1 MSSEEKCRKAGL
13 VDQLSGCGCALVQR
27 QFELQ
32 NIEKLCKQLFEEQL
46 ALCSCFVAR
55 RAAAAAA
62 VIS

>member
-1 MSSEEKCRKAGL
+1 MSSEEKCRKAEL

-55 RAAAAAA
+55 RAAAAA